1 MTRQTRSTVTAA
13 GPPTLDVSGVEQ
25 TFSDGAPTLRDHR
38 FERDPG
44 RFGNIVTPL
53 EMRQE
58 HLLQRASRSEIR
70 SFVYIEIRSFVYIR
84 IAAGE
89 VVQDPTLLPGRSV
102 RCGSALRRRADK
114 PRAAWQSGHGPDTHR
129 APASRFLPTGITA
142 HSFPGNILGAPGSGA
157 RRGLRRNTVA
167 TSPGLTKRPEWKDR
181 WPRCAACQSVLRGR
195 STLFPS
201 RCCADGPIVAAA
213 DPAAWPLGSGEVAA
227 EAPGCYAGSPVEVA
241 GADRAAPVA
250 SRRRRRRGSACR
262 TATDR
267 MRQWPQRRPGR
278 IAAEVVA
285 DARV

>member
-1 MTRQTRSTVTAA
+1 LTYPVSNRRSRTGPSPCATAA
-13 GPPTLDVSGVEQ
+13 PSA
-25 TFSDGAPTLRDHR
+25 APG
-38 FERDPG
+38 G
-44 RFGNIVTPL
+44 R
-53 EMRQE
+53 Q
-58 HLLQRASRSEIR
+58 HCH
-70 SFVYIEIRSFVYIR
+70 
-84 IAAGE
+84 AA
-89 VVQDPTLLPGRSV
+89 QD
-102 RCGSALRRRADK
+102 
-114 PRAAWQSGHGPDTHR
+114 AAR
-129 APASRFLPTGITA
+129 APAPTRLEVRNSLVRVHPYRSQRRRPGPNTAARAVSPLQIGSPPSGGQPEGRMAVRAWAGHPSRTGVEVSAPTVTA
-142 HSFPGNILGAPGSGA
+142 HSFPGNIFGAPGSGA

-167 TSPGLTKRPEWKDR
+167 TSPGLTKRPEWKNR
-181 WPRCAACQSVLRGR
+181 WSRCAACQSVLWGR
-195 STLFPS
+195 STRFPS

-285 DARV
+285 DARM